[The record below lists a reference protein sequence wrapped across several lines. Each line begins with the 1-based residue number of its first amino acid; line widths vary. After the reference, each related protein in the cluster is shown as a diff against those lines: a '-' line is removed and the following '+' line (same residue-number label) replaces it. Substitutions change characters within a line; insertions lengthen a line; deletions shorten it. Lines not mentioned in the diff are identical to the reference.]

1 MRVRRL
7 GWAGLE
13 IEADGSVAVVDLL
26 EDLGWL
32 TEFVGEPREPLPPP
46 ENAGAVDVA
55 LVTHLH
61 GDHADPAAI
70 ARALGPDGVL
80 LRPEPARGEGL
91 ETIANEPA
99 ERALAKLDVPARVV
113 VPWETVE
120 IGAFAL
126 TAVAAVDGLGE
137 PQVSWVI
144 AAGGRRIL
152 HAGDTIYHG
161 SWWLTAMRHGPF
173 DAVFLPVNGAVV
185 DFPNRQPRSPLPASM
200 DPVQAAAGAH
210 LLGAALAVPI
220 HYDTMYKTPTYTQVD
235 DPAGAFVAAAD
246 ELGVAT
252 RVLAPGQ
259 TIELDPQPVGTG

>member
-161 SWWLTAMRHGPF
+161 SWWLTAMRHKMP
-173 DAVFLPVNGAVV
+173 VRRRLPPGQRRRRRL
-185 DFPNRQPRSPLPASM
+185 PQPPAQE
-200 DPVQAAAGAH
+200 P
-210 LLGAALAVPI
+210 
-220 HYDTMYKTPTYTQVD
+220 
-235 DPAGAFVAAAD
+235 
-246 ELGVAT
+246 
-252 RVLAPGQ
+252 APGVDGPGPGRRGRPSARRRGGRP
-259 TIELDPQPVGTG
+259 DPLRHDVQGADLHPGR